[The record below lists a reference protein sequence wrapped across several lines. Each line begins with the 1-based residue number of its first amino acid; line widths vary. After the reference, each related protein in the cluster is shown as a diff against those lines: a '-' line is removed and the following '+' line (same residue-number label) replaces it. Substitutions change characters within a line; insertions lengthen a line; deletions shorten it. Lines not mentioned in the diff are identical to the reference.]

1 MSPETKS
8 KAQRRAEAQRR
19 AAEQRAA
26 EKRKKRTRLGV
37 QIGAVVVVLVAIIV
51 LIVVVSSGGGGTPA
65 VFKNPH
71 VSGLEPIP
79 ASMKSSWVQPPAGK
93 PGPEVVPLVNAPKL
107 ANLDTAATGQSVG
120 AVQCNAGEKTVSH
133 VHTHLTIF
141 VNGHARQIPYGIGIP
156 GFQAYQIDPGSP
168 AGPGPFVET
177 GTCFYWLHVHSNDG
191 IIHIESPSTTQGFT
205 LGEFFDIWGIPLS
218 STQVGSATGKVTVF
232 FTSPGKSPQLYTG
245 DPRDLPLGDHYQIQ
259 LVVGTPIVA
268 PFQVTNWGGL

>member
-26 EKRKKRTRLGV
+26 EKRKKRTRLGLQV
-37 QIGAVVVVLVAIIV
+37 GGVVVVLVAVIV
-51 LIVVVSSGGGGTPA
+51 LIVVISSGGGGTPA

-79 ASMKSSWVQPPAGK
+79 ASMKATWVQPAVGK
-93 PGPEVVPLVNAPKL
+93 PGPEVIPLVNGPKL
-107 ANLDTAATGQSVG
+107 ANLDNVASGQTVG
-120 AVQCNAGEKTVSH
+120 DVQCNAGEKTVSH

-141 VNGHARQIPYGIGIP
+141 VNGKARQIPYGIGIP

-177 GTCFYWLHVHSNDG
+177 GTCFYWLHVHTNDG
-191 IIHIESPSTTQGFT
+191 IVHIESPSTTQGFT
-205 LGEFFDIWGIPLS
+205 LGEFFDIWGEPLS
-218 STQVGSATGKVTVF
+218 TTQVGPATGKVTVF

-245 DPRDLPLGDHYQIQ
+245 DPRNLPLGDHYQIQ

-268 PFQVTNWGGL
+268 PVQVTNWGGL